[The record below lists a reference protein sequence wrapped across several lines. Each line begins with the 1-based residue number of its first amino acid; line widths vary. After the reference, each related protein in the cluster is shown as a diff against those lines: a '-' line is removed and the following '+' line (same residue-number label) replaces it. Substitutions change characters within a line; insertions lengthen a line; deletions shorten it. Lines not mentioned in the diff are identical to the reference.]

1 MRSGSISIVFIS
13 IVFISLVFTCA
24 SCREQGGK
32 NINQGEI
39 HYDIEYGGNLGGVPK
54 EVLPK
59 NLIVYFKKDKLLF
72 EMISPF
78 GNSGII
84 NLTNPELE
92 IFDTYFSLFTM
103 KYYYAAS
110 EGELFPGFEGMEGME
125 LKKTSK
131 KALICGFNCNN
142 AEITFP
148 SDRSKV
154 MTVWYTNE
162 INVKNSNLATPF
174 KDIEGVLLD
183 FFFYLGT
190 TEVHFSAENVYS
202 KDISDETFNR
212 RDDFKRVSREE
223 LNKVIGKMISL

>member
-1 MRSGSISIVFIS
+1 VRSGLFSII
-13 IVFISLVFTCA
+13 FISLLILSS
-24 SCREQGGK
+24 SCKERGGK

-39 HYDIEYGGNLGGVPK
+39 HYNIEYSGSMGNVPK

-59 NLIVYFKKDKLLF
+59 NLVVYFKKDKLLF
-72 EMISPF
+72 EMVSAF

-84 NLTNPELE
+84 NLTNPEDG
-92 IFDTYFSLFTM
+92 IFDTYFSLFTI
-103 KYYYAAS
+103 KYYYAAA

-131 KALICGFNCNN
+131 TAQICGFNCRN
-142 AEITFP
+142 AEVTFP

-154 MTVWYTNE
+154 LTIWYTNE
-162 INVKNSNLATPF
+162 IDVKNSNIATPF
-174 KDIEGVLLD
+174 KDIDGVLMD

-190 TEVHFSAENVYS
+190 TEVHFSVDNVYN
-202 KDISDETFNR
+202 KDISDDTFTR

-223 LNKVIGKMISL
+223 INKFIIKMTSL